1 MTRTHTQTLSNWLF
15 LCCFMVFSMA
25 VIGAVTRLTE
35 SGLSITE
42 WKPISGALPP
52 LSQSAWQHQF
62 ELYKQSPE
70 FAAKHFWMN
79 LEDFKKIFFWEW
91 LHRLWGRSI
100 GLVYALPLLWFW
112 VRKQIPAGYG
122 WKLITLLALGGL
134 QGFVGWLMVK
144 SGLVDRPSVSHFRL
158 ATHLSLALFL
168 YAAMFWVALDLRRP
182 GLNQDDSRMTQ
193 SKLALPGWGLL
204 ALLSTTIIWGAFV
217 AGLKAG
223 LIYNTF
229 PMMGDGLIPSD
240 FGNAFTE
247 AAGVQFTHR
256 YLAITTAICT
266 LAYAWVTRRVNR
278 VAPWLAAMVLMQVG
292 LGIATLLSV
301 VNIGLATLHQ
311 AGAITLLTLVI
322 ASQHSLM
329 NQKKI

>member
-1 MTRTHTQTLSNWLF
+1 MTHQRTISNWLF
-15 LCCFMVFSMA
+15 LCAFMVFAMA

-52 LSQSAWQHQF
+52 LGQAAWQHQF
-62 ELYKQSPE
+62 DLYKQSPE
-70 FAAKHFWMN
+70 FAAKHFWMD

-112 VRKQIPAGYG
+112 VRKQIPSGYG
-122 WKLITLLALGGL
+122 WKLVALLALGGL
-134 QGFVGWLMVK
+134 QGFVGWFMVK

-158 ATHLSLALFL
+158 AVHLSLALFL
-168 YAAMFWVALDLRRP
+168 YAAMVWVGLDLRRSP
-182 GLNQDDSRMTQ
+182 PDRDESRMDL
-193 SKLALPGWGLL
+193 SRLVLAGWGLL
-204 ALLSTTIIWGAFV
+204 TLLSVTIVWGAFV

-229 PMMGDGLIPSD
+229 PLMGDGLIPPD
-240 FGNAFTE
+240 FGSAFT
-247 AAGVQFTHR
+247 AAPGVQFTHR
-256 YLAITTAICT
+256 VLAMATLTGT
-266 LAYAWVTRRVNR
+266 LAYASATRRVNR
-278 VAPWLAAMVLMQVG
+278 FAPYLAAMVVVQVG

-311 AGAITLLTLVI
+311 AGAITLLTLALV
-322 ASQHSLM
+322 SQHQLL
-329 NQKKI
+329 NLKKI